1 MTEAVI
7 VGARAKPK
15 RRRRRFTAGIAGQYL
30 ALVLTVA
37 LTVFPLVWLFLT
49 SIRSSADIFSVPVHI
64 IPETATLT
72 QYVSVFAQYDTMGY
86 VWNTVIVSVATVVL
100 VHLLAIPCAYALSR
114 FRMPG
119 AMLIFG
125 LLLIMRMI
133 GHRACHPALCR
144 VCRHGSA
151 RHGLGADSQ
160 PYGGQTARR
169 HLAASGLHS
178 GRAERDRRGRP
189 VGRRRHRAHA
199 GPDRGAADC
208 ARHRRQRRHHLPL
221 HLERPLARANA
232 DLEQGRADA
241 AGRAHQFRLAVRH
254 RLGRHVGRRRAHG
267 HPDLGVRLVCPG
279 AAGQRPDHRRGSRL
293 SSGHRPQGARRLR
306 RGRLSDDR

>member
-100 VHLLAIPCAYALSR
+100 VHLPAIPCAYALSR

-133 GHRACHPALCR
+133 PVIALAIPLFAVFAAMGLLDTVWALILSHTAAKLPVAIWLLLGFIQDVPKEIEEAAQSDGAGTVR
-144 VCRHGSA
+144 TLVQIVAPLIAPGIGASA
-151 RHGLGADSQ
+151 VITFLFTWNDLLLALTLTSSKAA
-160 PYGGQTARR
+160 QT
-169 HLAASGLHS
+169 L
-178 GRAERDRRGRP
+178 P
-189 VGRRRHRAHA
+189 VGLTNFVSQF
-199 GPDRGAADC
+199 GIDWGAMS
-208 ARHRRQRRHHLPL
+208 
-221 HLERPLARANA
+221 
-232 DLEQGRADA
+232 A
-241 AGRAHQFRLAVRH
+241 AGVLMVIPTLVFVWFAQGLLVKGLTTGAVR
-254 RLGRHVGRRRAHG
+254 G
-267 HPDLGVRLVCPG
+267 
-279 AAGQRPDHRRGSRL
+279 
-293 SSGHRPQGARRLR
+293 
-306 RGRLSDDR
+306 

>member
-133 GHRACHPALCR
+133 PVIALAIPLFAVFAAMGLLDTVWALILSHTAAKLPVAIWLLLGFIQDVPKEIEEAAQSDGAGTVR
-144 VCRHGSA
+144 TLVQIVAPLIAPGIGASA
-151 RHGLGADSQ
+151 VITFLFTWNDLLLALTLTSSKAA
-160 PYGGQTARR
+160 QT
-169 HLAASGLHS
+169 L
-178 GRAERDRRGRP
+178 P
-189 VGRRRHRAHA
+189 VGLTNFVSQF
-199 GPDRGAADC
+199 GIDWGAMS
-208 ARHRRQRRHHLPL
+208 
-221 HLERPLARANA
+221 
-232 DLEQGRADA
+232 A
-241 AGRAHQFRLAVRH
+241 AGVLMVIPTLVFVWFAQGLLVKGLTTGAVR
-254 RLGRHVGRRRAHG
+254 G
-267 HPDLGVRLVCPG
+267 
-279 AAGQRPDHRRGSRL
+279 
-293 SSGHRPQGARRLR
+293 
-306 RGRLSDDR
+306 

>member
-7 VGARAKPK
+7 VGARSMPK

-30 ALVLTVA
+30 ALVVTVA

-86 VWNTVIVSVATVVL
+86 VCNTVIVSVATVVL

-119 AMLIFG
+119 ALLIFG

-133 GHRACHPALCR
+133 P
-144 VCRHGSA
+144 V
-151 RHGLGADSQ
+151 
-160 PYGGQTARR
+160 TARAIPLFAVFAAMGLLDTVWALILSHTAAKLPVAIWLLLGFIQDVPKEIEEAAQSDGAGTVR
-169 HLAASGLHS
+169 TLVQIVAPLIAPGIGASAVITFLFTWNDLLLALTLTSSKAAQTL
-178 GRAERDRRGRP
+178 P
-189 VGRRRHRAHA
+189 VGLTNFVSQY
-199 GPDRGAADC
+199 GIDWGAMS
-208 ARHRRQRRHHLPL
+208 
-221 HLERPLARANA
+221 
-232 DLEQGRADA
+232 A
-241 AGRAHQFRLAVRH
+241 AGVLMVIPTLVFVWFAQGLLVKGLTTGAVR
-254 RLGRHVGRRRAHG
+254 G
-267 HPDLGVRLVCPG
+267 
-279 AAGQRPDHRRGSRL
+279 
-293 SSGHRPQGARRLR
+293 
-306 RGRLSDDR
+306 

>member
-7 VGARAKPK
+7 VGARSMPK

-30 ALVLTVA
+30 ALVVTVA

-86 VWNTVIVSVATVVL
+86 VWNTVIVSVATVIL

-119 AMLIFG
+119 ALLIFG

-133 GHRACHPALCR
+133 PVIALAIPLFAVFAAMGLLDTIWALILSHTAAKLPVAIWLLLGFIQDVPKEIEEAAQSDGAGTVR
-144 VCRHGSA
+144 TLVQIVAPLIAPGIGASA
-151 RHGLGADSQ
+151 VITFLFTWNDLLLALTLTSSKAA
-160 PYGGQTARR
+160 QT
-169 HLAASGLHS
+169 L
-178 GRAERDRRGRP
+178 P
-189 VGRRRHRAHA
+189 VGLTNFVSQY
-199 GPDRGAADC
+199 GIDWGAMS
-208 ARHRRQRRHHLPL
+208 
-221 HLERPLARANA
+221 
-232 DLEQGRADA
+232 A
-241 AGRAHQFRLAVRH
+241 AGVLMVIPTLVFVWFAQGLLVKGLTTGAVR
-254 RLGRHVGRRRAHG
+254 G
-267 HPDLGVRLVCPG
+267 
-279 AAGQRPDHRRGSRL
+279 
-293 SSGHRPQGARRLR
+293 
-306 RGRLSDDR
+306 

>member
-7 VGARAKPK
+7 VGARSMPK

-30 ALVLTVA
+30 ALVVTVA

-119 AMLIFG
+119 ALLIFG

-133 GHRACHPALCR
+133 PVIALAIPLFAVFAALGLLDTVWALILSHTAAKLPVAIWLLLGFIQDVPKEIEEAAQSDGAGTVR
-144 VCRHGSA
+144 TLVQIVAPLIAPGIGASA
-151 RHGLGADSQ
+151 VITFLFTWNDLLLALTLTSSKAA
-160 PYGGQTARR
+160 QT
-169 HLAASGLHS
+169 L
-178 GRAERDRRGRP
+178 P
-189 VGRRRHRAHA
+189 VGLTNFVSQY
-199 GPDRGAADC
+199 GIDWGAMS
-208 ARHRRQRRHHLPL
+208 
-221 HLERPLARANA
+221 
-232 DLEQGRADA
+232 A
-241 AGRAHQFRLAVRH
+241 AGVLMVIPTLVFVWFAQGLLVKGLTTGAVR
-254 RLGRHVGRRRAHG
+254 G
-267 HPDLGVRLVCPG
+267 
-279 AAGQRPDHRRGSRL
+279 
-293 SSGHRPQGARRLR
+293 
-306 RGRLSDDR
+306 